1 MHGIEPGIWRRCQLP
16 CAYGGSA
23 ECKYLEVAVKRITS
37 RVGILSAVGA
47 LALAGSLIQTAVAN
61 ATVYPGN
68 WALAAE
74 GGASTQTPMHATN
87 STKEASTC
95 VTVNK
100 LSGIGGEWSFQLIW
114 YDGGKDLVLYQ
125 SGDHAGKGTA
135 CSPIKKP
142 GANDKVYDNI
152 VLFNGGAG
160 NVVQDSGTYSINNH

>member
-1 MHGIEPGIWRRCQLP
+1 
-16 CAYGGSA
+16 
-23 ECKYLEVAVKRITS
+23 VKRITS

-47 LALAGSLIQTAVAN
+47 LALAGSLLQTAVAN
-61 ATVYPGN
+61 ATVYPGT
-68 WALAAE
+68 WGLTAE

-125 SGDHAGKGTA
+125 SGDHSGKSTA

-142 GANDKVYDNI
+142 GANDKVFDNI

-160 NVVQDSGTYSINNH
+160 NEVQDSGTYSINNH